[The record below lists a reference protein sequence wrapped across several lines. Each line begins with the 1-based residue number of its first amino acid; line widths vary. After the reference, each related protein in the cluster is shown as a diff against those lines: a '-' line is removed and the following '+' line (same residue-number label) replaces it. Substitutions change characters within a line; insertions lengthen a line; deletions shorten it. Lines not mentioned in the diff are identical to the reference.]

1 MVFRI
6 AFRTVFR
13 MVFRIAFRTVFR
25 MVFRIVIGNGQERAR
40 YGDAREYESI
50 WAPVDDNGLHCQSA
64 QPARAKPPVR
74 HDDGISGRGLAVGA
88 RWPGLPLPASRMR
101 PAQWM
106 PTLCR
111 QAK

>member
-40 YGDAREYESI
+40 YGDAREYESFGPR
-50 WAPVDDNGLHCQSA
+50 WTTMVCTAKVRSPLGPSLQYAMMTELADVGSLL
-64 QPARAKPPVR
+64 ARAGPDCR
-74 HDDGISGRGLAVGA
+74 CQRRG
-88 RWPGLPLPASRMR
+88 
-101 PAQWM
+101 
-106 PTLCR
+106 
-111 QAK
+111 